1 LKGGISQDWLPHSA
15 TLKSGMQRL
24 AILFLAL
31 CPLFAQTPPDPAH
44 RDAIRQAF
52 ESPQPA
58 ATLDCQ
64 FTPVRP
70 ALDFS
75 FRFQSGYMMRTPL
88 SQFEKGHG
96 WAVLLK
102 VKPATGEPAYLLHT
116 FDLPGISS
124 ANSIGEVAGGFLV
137 GEGNYQ
143 VQAIVRDD
151 QDRQCRA
158 QWDIEAKLDAAERK
172 LGPAMPAG
180 SVAEIASPI
189 SGSRAAA
196 PKIARLTIL
205 LHAAPLSPRL
215 SKLQASDVLMLA
227 GSLSALLN
235 QLPARSVRLV
245 VFNLEQ
251 QSVLLRRDNFTLA
264 GIEEVTKAID
274 EIQLGLV
281 DYKMLQNASGP
292 IELLTGLIR
301 AELQA
306 SEPSDEVVFLGPET
320 RTAKPLPKDDFG
332 NTHPGAPR
340 FYYVQYW
347 QPSQRVPRRFGEAN
361 TVPQGTGR
369 RNPYGITGTRVPAYG
384 TLPDPASTDSI
395 VRAIGRLKGSTMAV
409 STPADFAAAIRRMTP
424 SKP

>member
-1 LKGGISQDWLPHSA
+1 
-15 TLKSGMQRL
+15 MQRL

-31 CPLFAQTPPDPAH
+31 CSLFAQTPPDPAH
-44 RDAIRQAF
+44 LADVRQAF
-52 ESPQPA
+52 GSPQSG

-75 FRFQSGYMMRTPL
+75 FRFQAGYMMRTPL
-88 SQFEKGHG
+88 SQFSGKGHG

-102 VKPATGEPAYLLHT
+102 VKPETGEPTYLLHT
-116 FDLPGISS
+116 FDLPEISG
-124 ANSIGEVAGGFLV
+124 ANSISEVAGGFLV

-143 VQAIVRDD
+143 VQAIGRDD
-151 QDRQCRA
+151 QNRHCRA
-158 QWDIEAKLDAAERK
+158 QWEIEAKLDAAERK
-172 LGPAMPAG
+172 LNPAMPAG
-180 SVAEIASPI
+180 SVAEIASPL
-189 SGSRAAA
+189 SGSPAAA
-196 PKIARLTIL
+196 PKIGCLTIL

-235 QLPARSVRLV
+235 RLPARSVRLV
-245 VFNLEQ
+245 VFNLER
-251 QSVLLRRDNFTLA
+251 QSVLLRKDNFTLA
-264 GIEEVTKAID
+264 GIEEVTKAIN
-274 EIQLGLV
+274 EVQLGVV
-281 DYKMLQNASGP
+281 DYKTLQNAGGP

-320 RTAKPLPKDDFG
+320 RTAKPIPKNDLG

-347 QPSQRVPRRFGEAN
+347 QPSQRVPRRFGE
-361 TVPQGTGR
+361 
-369 RNPYGITGTRVPAYG
+369 GIAAPPGMAPPRLPSYG
-384 TLPDPASTDSI
+384 TFPDPASTDSI
-395 VRAIGRLKGSTMAV
+395 AQAIGRLKGRTMAV

-424 SKP
+424 AKP

>member
-1 LKGGISQDWLPHSA
+1 
-15 TLKSGMQRL
+15 MRRL

-31 CPLFAQTPPDPAH
+31 CHLFAQTPPDPAH

-52 ESPQPA
+52 ESPPPA

-70 ALDFS
+70 SLDFS
-75 FRFQSGYMMRTPL
+75 FRFQAGYMMRTPL
-88 SQFEKGHG
+88 SQFEKGRG

-102 VKPATGEPAYLLHT
+102 VKPETREPIYLLQT
-116 FDLPGISS
+116 FDLPDISG
-124 ANSIGEVAGGFLV
+124 ANSIGEVAGGFLA
-137 GEGNYQ
+137 GEGKYQ

-151 QDRQCRA
+151 QNRQCRA

-172 LGPAMPAG
+172 LDPSMPAG

-189 SGSRAAA
+189 SGSPAAA
-196 PKIARLTIL
+196 PKIGCLTIL

-227 GSLSALLN
+227 GSLSTLLS

-251 QSVLLRRDNFTLA
+251 QSVLLRKDNFTSA
-264 GIEEVTKAID
+264 GIEDVTKAIN

-281 DYKMLQNASGP
+281 DYKTLQNAGGP
-292 IELLTGLIR
+292 NELLTSLIR

-306 SEPSDEVVFLGPET
+306 SEPSDEVVFLGPER
-320 RTAKPLPKDDFG
+320 RTVKPLPKDDFG
-332 NTHPGAPR
+332 NAYPGAPR

-347 QPSQRVPRRFGEAN
+347 QPSERVPRRFGEGN
-361 TVPQGTGR
+361 TVPPGMGR
-369 RNPYGITGTRVPAYG
+369 RNPLDPRVPAYG
-384 TLPDPASTDSI
+384 TFPDPHSTDSI
-395 VRAIGRLKGSTMAV
+395 AQAVGHLKGSTMAV

-424 SKP
+424 PKP